1 MDPLLQALVFLS
13 AAVVFVFLFSKLGLG
28 SVLGYLAAGVTI
40 GPHGLGLVPEVG
52 SVLHVAELGVV
63 LLLFLIGLE
72 LQPTRLWEL
81 RRSAFGLGGLQVAVT
96 GALLGLAAW
105 LAGLPPAAAVV
116 AGLGLSFSSTALVLQ
131 LLGERR
137 EVETP
142 HGRAGFGILLFQ
154 DLAVIPLLAVVPLLG
169 AGGAVGPGAWRK
181 AALAAVALAA
191 VALAGRWLVRPLLQ
205 AVARLRSQE
214 LFTATALLVVLGTA
228 AGVAAAGLSM
238 PLGAFLAGVLLS
250 GSEMRHEIEAD
261 LEPFKG
267 ILLGLFFVAVGM
279 TVDVGLVAR
288 RPAAV
293 LGIAGGILVI
303 KAAVVAAL
311 ARRPLGV
318 EPAASLSILLSQV
331 GEFAFVL
338 FGVAART
345 GAMDGGA
352 ANLLVAAA
360 SLTLPATP
368 IVWALHDRFV
378 RPRLRR
384 PDPRPFDVAPEGEP
398 PVIIAGFG
406 RVGQVVGRVLAA
418 KRIPFTALDAS
429 AEHIDFIRRFGNKVF
444 YGDASR
450 LDLLRAARADAARVF
465 VLAIDDVEGSI
476 RTAEVVKRHYPHLE
490 IVARARNRQHA
501 YRLLNMGIRR
511 VWRETFASSIELTG
525 DVLRTLGTGAAE
537 TRRALARFREH
548 DEALLEASYPFHKDV
563 QKLAEMS
570 LDARKSLQEL
580 FERDA
585 ADASLAAR
593 RREPT
598 VRDAPQ

>member
-1 MDPLLQALVFLS
+1 MDPLPQALVFLA
-13 AAVVFVFLFSKLGLG
+13 AAVIFVFFFSKLGLG
-28 SVLGYLAAGVTI
+28 SVLGYLAAGVAI
-40 GPHGLGLVPEVG
+40 GPHGLGLARDAG
-52 SVLHVAELGVV
+52 NVLNVAELGVV

-72 LQPTRLWEL
+72 LQPARLWEL

-96 GALLGLAAW
+96 GAALALAAS
-105 LAGLPPAAAVV
+105 LAGLPPAAAIV

-142 HGRAGFGILLFQ
+142 HGRAGFAVLLFQ

-169 AGGAVGPGAWRK
+169 AAGGPRTPLRS
-181 AALAAVALAA
+181 ALVAAVALAA
-191 VALAGRWLVRPLLQ
+191 VALAGRYLVRPLLR

-228 AGVAAAGLSM
+228 ALVAAAGLSM
-238 PLGAFLAGVLLS
+238 PLGAFLAGVLLA
-250 GSEMRHEIEAD
+250 GSELRHEIEAD

-267 ILLGLFFVAVGM
+267 ILLGLFFIAVGM
-279 TVDVGLVAR
+279 TVDLGLVAR
-288 RPAAV
+288 RPATV
-293 LGIAGGILVI
+293 LGLAGGILLV
-303 KAAVVAAL
+303 KAAVVFAL
-311 ARRPLGV
+311 ARRPLG
-318 EPAASLSILLSQV
+318 PGAAASMSILLSQV

-338 FGVAART
+338 FDAAARA
-345 GAMDGGA
+345 GAMDRGA

-368 IVWALHDRFV
+368 IVWALHARFV
-378 RPRLRR
+378 EPRLRR
-384 PDPRPFDVAPEGEP
+384 VETRPYDVAPEGEP

-450 LDLLRAARADAARVF
+450 VELLRAARADRARLL
-465 VLAIDDVEGSI
+465 VLAIDDVEASI
-476 RTAEVVKRHYPHLE
+476 RTAEVALREYPHLA

-501 YRLLNMGIRR
+501 YRLLNMGVRS

-525 DVLRTLGTGAAE
+525 DVLRTLGVGAGE

-548 DEALLEASYPFHKDV
+548 DEALLEASYPYHRDV
-563 QKLAEMS
+563 KKLQEMAI
-570 LDARKSLQEL
+570 DARRSLEEL

-585 ADASLAAR
+585 LDVSVGAAAAGS
-593 RREPT
+593 
-598 VRDAPQ
+598 VRDAPQQ